1 MKLEVALVKMKKP
14 GATLHTKTAIAI
26 ENSVFV
32 DANSTTC

>member
-1 MKLEVALVKMKKP
+1 MKLEVALVKMKKA
-14 GATLHTKTAIAI
+14 GATLHIKSTIAI